1 MPQLVIVCSS
11 LSVCLLIIVMIVVI
25 ITFKS
30 SSRSSASNSSSHE
43 HITADEY
50 LQIRKSS
57 LMLHQTPDILHSHHA
72 SHAHQVGPPP
82 LDHHHHHHHSDH
94 KVVWTVP
101 ICTSSVK
108 SDIYSDHE
116 NYSYIRGPSWDNYAR
131 IDPDT
136 RAYHGHVDLDDSSPG
151 THV

>member
-43 HITADEY
+43 HITDEY

-72 SHAHQVGPPP
+72 SHAHQGGPPP

-116 NYSYIRGPSWDNYAR
+116 NYSYIRGPSWDNYDR